1 MISNIKKYI
10 FSKFFVQKMSEEN
23 ISSINQ
29 IDDDEPII
37 LDVKNEN
44 NEEKL
49 IEDINKNTSKEPKRY
64 FGIDLIRVLACFL
77 VIEIHSGQLYYIDSE
92 GGLIKS
98 DKNIWPGIFNSLATV
113 CVPLFVMISGY
124 LLLPMK
130 TDYSTFLKKRFT
142 RILFPYIAFNIFYNI
157 YFYLRGFFDLKTMLL
172 NIPKM
177 FINFSIGHL
186 WYIYM
191 IIGVYLYVPIIT
203 PWIKTAEKKHF
214 YYYFVIWI
222 ISSFYGYL
230 HLIYDGIWGEAF
242 WNKSTIVQSFIGYSG
257 YAVLG
262 AFIKLHLKENNLY
275 ILGIVSYIAG
285 TSVTMFGYFYR
296 REEATTTEE
305 IEVTWRFD
313 STNVALASFG
323 VFLLLRK
330 VECKNKIITKIFND
344 LALKSYGMYLIYI
357 FFIHLF
363 GYIFDAPKQNPISGT
378 FVVAILT
385 FISSY
390 SVIKA
395 ISYIPYSQYIVG

>member
-1 MISNIKKYI
+1 
-10 FSKFFVQKMSEEN
+10 MSEEN

-64 FGIDLIRVLACFL
+64 FGIDLIRVHACFL

-142 RILFPYIAFNIFYNI
+142 RILFPYVAFNIFYNI

-242 WNKSTIVQSFIGYSG
+242 LEQKHYCSKFHW
-257 YAVLG
+257 L
-262 AFIKLHLKENNLY
+262 
-275 ILGIVSYIAG
+275 
-285 TSVTMFGYFYR
+285 
-296 REEATTTEE
+296 
-305 IEVTWRFD
+305 
-313 STNVALASFG
+313 
-323 VFLLLRK
+323 
-330 VECKNKIITKIFND
+330 
-344 LALKSYGMYLIYI
+344 
-357 FFIHLF
+357 
-363 GYIFDAPKQNPISGT
+363 
-378 FVVAILT
+378 
-385 FISSY
+385 
-390 SVIKA
+390 
-395 ISYIPYSQYIVG
+395 

>member
-1 MISNIKKYI
+1 MSDEIINSISEI
-10 FSKFFVQKMSEEN
+10 E
-23 ISSINQ
+23 
-29 IDDDEPII
+29 DDQPII
-37 LDVKNEN
+37 LDVKNETSEN
-44 NEEKL
+44 NPGDNSSPIKEKL
-49 IEDINKNTSKEPKRY
+49 IEDANKDSSKKPKRY

-92 GGLIKS
+92 GGLIKNE
-98 DKNIWPGIFNSLATV
+98 KNIWPGIFNSLATV

-142 RILFPYIAFNIFYNI
+142 RILFPYVAFNIFYNI
-157 YFYLRGFFDLKTMLL
+157 YFYLRGFFELKTMLL

-242 WNKSTIVQSFIGYSG
+242 WNRCTIVQSFIGYSG

-275 ILGIVSYIAG
+275 ILGIVSYIVG

-296 REEATTTEE
+296 RDEATTTEE

-330 VECKNKIITKIFND
+330 IECKNKIITKIFND
-344 LALKSYGMYLIYI
+344 ISLKSYGMYLIHL
-357 FFIHLF
+357 FFIQLF
-363 GYIFDAPKQNPISGT
+363 GFIFDAPKQNPISGT
-378 FVVAILT
+378 FVVATLT

>member
-1 MISNIKKYI
+1 
-10 FSKFFVQKMSEEN
+10 MSEEN
-23 ISSINQ
+23 ISSINH

-77 VIEIHSGQLYYIDSE
+77 VIEIHSGQLYYIVSE

-98 DKNIWPGIFNSLATV
+98 EKNIWPGIFNSLATV

-142 RILFPYIAFNIFYNI
+142 RILFPYVAFNIFYNI
-157 YFYLRGFFDLKTMLL
+157 YFYFRGFFELKAMLL
-172 NIPKM
+172 NIPKI

-222 ISSFYGYL
+222 ISSFRGYL
-230 HLIYDGIWGEAF
+230 HMFDDGIWGEAF
-242 WNKSTIVQSFIGYSG
+242 LNKSTVVTSFIGHSD

-262 AFIKLHLKENNLY
+262 AFIKLH
-275 ILGIVSYIAG
+275 
-285 TSVTMFGYFYR
+285 
-296 REEATTTEE
+296 
-305 IEVTWRFD
+305 
-313 STNVALASFG
+313 
-323 VFLLLRK
+323 
-330 VECKNKIITKIFND
+330 
-344 LALKSYGMYLIYI
+344 
-357 FFIHLF
+357 
-363 GYIFDAPKQNPISGT
+363 
-378 FVVAILT
+378 
-385 FISSY
+385 
-390 SVIKA
+390 
-395 ISYIPYSQYIVG
+395 

>member
-1 MISNIKKYI
+1 
-10 FSKFFVQKMSEEN
+10 
-23 ISSINQ
+23 
-29 IDDDEPII
+29 
-37 LDVKNEN
+37 
-44 NEEKL
+44 
-49 IEDINKNTSKEPKRY
+49 
-64 FGIDLIRVLACFL
+64 VLACFL

-142 RILFPYIAFNIFYNI
+142 RILFPYVAFNIFYNI
-157 YFYLRGFFDLKTMLL
+157 YFYFRGFFDLKTMLL

-275 ILGIVSYIAG
+275 ILGIVSYIIG
-285 TSVTMFGYFYR
+285 TSVTMLGYFYR
-296 REEATTTEE
+296 REEATTT
-305 IEVTWRFD
+305 
-313 STNVALASFG
+313 
-323 VFLLLRK
+323 K
-330 VECKNKIITKIFND
+330 K
-344 LALKSYGMYLIYI
+344 
-357 FFIHLF
+357 
-363 GYIFDAPKQNPISGT
+363 
-378 FVVAILT
+378 
-385 FISSY
+385 
-390 SVIKA
+390 
-395 ISYIPYSQYIVG
+395 

>member
-1 MISNIKKYI
+1 
-10 FSKFFVQKMSEEN
+10 MSEEN

-130 TDYSTFLKKRFT
+130 KDYSTFLKKRFT
-142 RILFPYIAFNIFYNI
+142 RILFPYVAFNIFYNI
-157 YFYLRGFFDLKTMLL
+157 YFYIRGFFELKAMLL
-172 NIPKM
+172 NISKM

-214 YYYFVIWI
+214 YY
-222 ISSFYGYL
+222 
-230 HLIYDGIWGEAF
+230 
-242 WNKSTIVQSFIGYSG
+242 
-257 YAVLG
+257 
-262 AFIKLHLKENNLY
+262 
-275 ILGIVSYIAG
+275 
-285 TSVTMFGYFYR
+285 
-296 REEATTTEE
+296 
-305 IEVTWRFD
+305 
-313 STNVALASFG
+313 
-323 VFLLLRK
+323 
-330 VECKNKIITKIFND
+330 
-344 LALKSYGMYLIYI
+344 
-357 FFIHLF
+357 
-363 GYIFDAPKQNPISGT
+363 
-378 FVVAILT
+378 
-385 FISSY
+385 
-390 SVIKA
+390 
-395 ISYIPYSQYIVG
+395 

>member
-1 MISNIKKYI
+1 
-10 FSKFFVQKMSEEN
+10 MSEEN

-142 RILFPYIAFNIFYNI
+142 RILFPYVAFNIFYNI

-330 VECKNKIITKIFND
+330 VECKNKIIKKIFND
-344 LALKSYGMYLIYI
+344 IALKSYGMYLIHI

>member
-1 MISNIKKYI
+1 
-10 FSKFFVQKMSEEN
+10 MSEEN

-98 DKNIWPGIFNSLATV
+98 EKNIWPGIFNSLATV

-142 RILFPYIAFNIFYNI
+142 RILFPYVAFNIFYNI

-242 WNKSTIVQSFIGYSG
+242 WNRSTIVQSFIGYSG

-344 LALKSYGMYLIYI
+344 LALKSYGMYLIHI

>member
-1 MISNIKKYI
+1 
-10 FSKFFVQKMSEEN
+10 MSEEN

-37 LDVKNEN
+37 LDVKNDN

-142 RILFPYIAFNIFYNI
+142 RILFPYVAFNIFYNI

-242 WNKSTIVQSFIGYSG
+242 WNRSTIVQSFIGYSG

-275 ILGIVSYIAG
+275 ILGIVSYIIG
-285 TSVTMFGYFYR
+285 TSVTMLGYFYR

-330 VECKNKIITKIFND
+330 VECKNKIITIIFND
-344 LALKSYGMYLIYI
+344 LALKSYGMYLIHI

>member
-1 MISNIKKYI
+1 
-10 FSKFFVQKMSEEN
+10 MSEEN

-142 RILFPYIAFNIFYNI
+142 RILFPYVAFNIFYNI
-157 YFYLRGFFDLKTMLL
+157 YFYFRGFFELKAMLL
-172 NIPKM
+172 NIPKK

-285 TSVTMFGYFYR
+285 TSFTMFGYFYR

-323 VFLLLRK
+323 VFLLLRRL
-330 VECKNKIITKIFND
+330 ECKNKIITKIFND
-344 LALKSYGMYLIYI
+344 LALKSYGMYLIHI